1 MSLKEINT
9 FIIKVLGMEDESKW
23 LSSEKVNIFITVFVT
38 PLIALI
44 GTILNA
50 IIQNENYRTLI
61 AKAIKEDWFI
71 DSLQLLTIVCTILV
85 IYRLR
90 RNILITKVKRQRL
103 FTYIQEK
110 CNLRDQSSENVNN
123 SLHVVEKT
131 MTQFYYVWIL
141 LWTVF
146 FIYYGC
152 SLCFNLFDEIGFL
165 SFDENKK
172 MMIQNGFNNFFNYLS
187 SSVMLVLFIILNSV
201 TVSLKDRKYRNG
213 LVSSVMFIVFFGCV
227 IIFPTLYSFS
237 LHSLSYLKLQ
247 LVITFILGLYSA
259 FAFVLVLGKLNTNL
273 QIPRFIFYWLYIYAL
288 IQTFQ
293 FLLIKSPDLNLMACT
308 CNDMNIRINYDCL
321 CATPEYHTCNCDGS
335 IIGQLNGFARKFHL
349 IFQYTALVG
358 KVFLSLTLLWIVY
371 ESKFIYFVIHQSLG
385 ITEMPYKT
393 SVFKTYMKD
402 TD

>member
-1 MSLKEINT
+1 MSLKGINT

-152 SLCFNLFDEIGFL
+152 SLCFNLFDKIGFL

-187 SSVMLVLFIILNSV
+187 SSVMLVLFIVLNSV

-227 IIFPTLYSFS
+227 IIFPTLYSYS

-293 FLLIKSPDLNLMACT
+293 FLLIKSPDLTMNL
-308 CNDMNIRINYDCL
+308 RF
-321 CATPEYHTCNCDGS
+321 
-335 IIGQLNGFARKFHL
+335 QL
-349 IFQYTALVG
+349 
-358 KVFLSLTLLWIVY
+358 
-371 ESKFIYFVIHQSLG
+371 
-385 ITEMPYKT
+385 
-393 SVFKTYMKD
+393 
-402 TD
+402 

>member
-152 SLCFNLFDEIGFL
+152 SLCFNLFDKIGFL

-187 SSVMLVLFIILNSV
+187 SSVMLVLFIVLNSV

-227 IIFPTLYSFS
+227 IIFPTLYSYS

-293 FLLIKSPDLNLMACT
+293 FLLIKSPECHMC
-308 CNDMNIRINYDCL
+308 C
-321 CATPEYHTCNCDGS
+321 CDGS
-335 IIGQLNGFARKFHL
+335 IMGQLKGFAEKFNL
-349 IFQYTALVG
+349 IFQYTTLVG

-371 ESKFIYFVIHQSLG
+371 ESKFIYFIIHQSLG
-385 ITEMPYKT
+385 ITELPYKT

>member
-38 PLIALI
+38 PLIALV
-44 GTILNA
+44 GTIINA

-61 AKAIKEDWFI
+61 AKVIKESWFI

-85 IYRLR
+85 VYRLR

-110 CNLRDQSSENVNN
+110 CNLRDQSTENVNN

-131 MTQFYYVWIL
+131 MSQFYYVWIL

-152 SLCFNLFDEIGFL
+152 SLCFNLFDEIEFA
-165 SFDENKK
+165 SFDKDKK
-172 MMIQNGFNNFFNYLS
+172 LMIQNGFNNIFNYLS

-237 LHSLSYLKLQ
+237 LHLLSYLKLQ
-247 LVITFILGLYSA
+247 IVITFILGLYSA
-259 FAFVLVLGKLNTNL
+259 FSFVLVLGKLNTNL

-293 FLLIKSPDLNLMACT
+293 FLLIKSPECHMC
-308 CNDMNIRINYDCL
+308 C
-321 CATPEYHTCNCDGS
+321 CDGS
-335 IIGQLNGFARKFHL
+335 IMGQLKGFAEKFNL
-349 IFQYTALVG
+349 IFQYTTLVG

-371 ESKFIYFVIHQSLG
+371 ESKFIYFIIHQSLG
-385 ITEMPYKT
+385 ITELPYKT